1 MISRSPI
8 TSSSVIDRALQ
19 TVEER
24 EAAASAL
31 VAFATSLSGAE
42 LAVDLKPLHA
52 RILLRLLQDDDITIR
67 ESASLAARSKFAE
80 GKAVEQVLKEADSAV
95 LSLIQADEDAELR
108 EYSAT
113 QAQCELHG

>member
-1 MISRSPI
+1 M
-8 TSSSVIDRALQ
+8 IDRALQ